1 MNNKKTIRFTKSAD
15 GYPALLVGFAWA
27 ANPLLY
33 YIGIFAD
40 KIGIGSGL
48 FITLLFLFL
57 GFQSID
63 YLRKTVHIS
72 DIIVLVLFVGVFL
85 FTYVLF
91 PENKYALD
99 KYKDSFY
106 LAIPYYIVGRV
117 YSDHDMRDCLSRFSF
132 VSIAAMAVYFLFW
145 GQRTGA
151 MQEIEANNSMFSSY
165 MILPH
170 VLMMVLT
177 AFNKRSVSSI
187 IFLLLG
193 VFLILSFGARGPLT
207 CFFIFSAGLLI
218 MISPFKN
225 KVLGNS
231 ITIVAIS
238 IILVL
243 FDKILVFLHDLVS
256 SVGMNTRIFD
266 YYAMGMMSDDSGRGE
281 IRKAALYALKD
292 HPLTGLGLGGDA
304 RVMGGYSHNVIIEFL
319 TSFGVIVGSTLLL
332 LLFVLYYRGFRNCY
346 TRGQKEM
353 WLLLITCGF
362 VGLLFSGTFITTA
375 FFYLVIG
382 YCITLVRYNHNTN
395 RIEYEGN
402 R

>member
-91 PENKYALD
+91 PENKQYLD
-99 KYKDSFY
+99 MYKDSFY

-117 YSDHDMRDCLSRFSF
+117 YSDQDMRDCLSWFSL
-132 VSIAAMAVYFLFW
+132 VSIAAMAVFFLFW
-145 GQRTGA
+145 GKRTGSV
-151 MQEIEANNSMFSSY
+151 EEVEDSMVSSY

-170 VLMMVLT
+170 VLMAVLT
-177 AFNKRSVSSI
+177 AFKKRSVSSI
-187 IFLLLG
+187 VFSLLG
-193 VFLILSFGARGPLT
+193 IFLILSFGTRGPLL
-207 CFFIFSAGLLI
+207 CLFIFTAGLLI

-225 KVLGNS
+225 KILGNT
-231 ITIVAIS
+231 ITIGAIS
-238 IILVL
+238 VILVM
-243 FDKILVFLHDLVS
+243 FDRLLLSLRDLIS
-256 SVGMNTRIFD
+256 SIGMSTRIFD
-266 YYAMGMMSDDSGRGE
+266 YYLMGMIADDSSRGD
-281 IRKAALYALKD
+281 IRRMALDALSD
-292 HPLTGLGLGGDA
+292 HLITGLGLAGDA
-304 RVMGGYSHNVIIEFL
+304 SVMGGYSHNVIVEFL
-319 TSFGVIVGSTLLL
+319 TSFGIIAGSILLL
-332 LLFVLYYRGFRNCY
+332 LLFVLYYRSFRSCR
-346 TRGQKEM
+346 TSGQKEM
-353 WLLLITCGF
+353 WLLLVVCGF
-362 VGLLFSGTFITTA
+362 VQLLLSGTFITSP
-375 FFYLVIG
+375 FFYMTLG
-382 YCITLVRYNHNTN
+382 YCITLVRNKHYN
-395 RIEYEGN
+395 
-402 R
+402 

>member
-99 KYKDSFY
+99 RYKDSFY

-117 YSDHDMRDCLSRFSF
+117 YSDHDMRDCLSRFST
-132 VSIAAMAVYFLFW
+132 VSIAAMAVYFLLW
-145 GQRTGA
+145 GRQTGS
-151 MQEIEANNSMFSSY
+151 MERIEDGMVSSY

-177 AFNKRSVSSI
+177 AFKKLSVSSI
-187 IFLLLG
+187 VFLLLG
-193 VFLILSFGARGPLT
+193 VFLILSFGTRGPLM
-207 CFFIFSAGLLI
+207 CFFIFCAVLLVLF
-218 MISPFKN
+218 SPFKH
-225 KVLGNS
+225 KALGYT
-231 ITIVAIS
+231 ITIGAIS
-238 IILVL
+238 VILVM
-243 FDKILVFLHDLVS
+243 FDRVLVS
-256 SVGMNTRIFD
+256 LRDVISSIGMSTRIID
-266 YYAMGMMSDDSGRGE
+266 YYAMGMMTDDSGRGD
-281 IRKAALYALKD
+281 IRKMSLNALND
-292 HPLTGLGLGGDA
+292 HLITGLGLGGDA
-304 RVMGGYSHNVIIEFL
+304 RAIGGYSHNIIIEFL
-319 TSFGVIVGSTLLL
+319 TSFGVIAGSILLL
-332 LLFVLYYRGFRNCY
+332 LLFILYYRGFHNCR
-346 TRGQKEM
+346 TSGQKEM
-353 WLLLITCGF
+353 WLLFVVCGF
-362 VGLLFSGTFITTA
+362 VGLLFSGTFITSA
-375 FFYLVIG
+375 FFYLSIG
-382 YCITLVRYNHNTN
+382 YCTTLIKNKSKSLINYQV
-395 RIEYEGN
+395 
-402 R
+402 